1 VSPEEFERRTKALGL
16 AVIKLV
22 DSFPRRGSVQVI
34 GTQLLRAATSVG
46 ANYRAA
52 CRGRS
57 PADVTAKLS
66 IVLEEADET
75 AYWLELLLESGHAPA
90 DAVDDLIT
98 EADEITAMTVA
109 SLKTLK
115 SRYPRHGAHSF
126 KIDDCRLQIEGRRFR
141 IRNLESRVGNCPCS
155 ANLES

>member
-1 VSPEEFERRTKALGL
+1 VNPEEFKRRTKALSL

-22 DSFPRRGSVQVI
+22 DSLPRRGSAQVI

-57 PADVTAKLS
+57 PADVIAKLS

-90 DAVDDLIT
+90 DAIDDLLT
-98 EADEITAMTVA
+98 EADEVTAMTVA

-115 SRYPRHGAHSF
+115 SRYPR
-126 KIDDCRLQIEGRRFR
+126 
-141 IRNLESRVGNCPCS
+141 
-155 ANLES
+155 

>member
-1 VSPEEFERRTKALGL
+1 VNPEEFKSRTKGLGL

-22 DSFPRRGSVQVI
+22 DSLPRRGSAQII

-57 PADVTAKLS
+57 AADVIAKLH
-66 IVLEEADET
+66 IVLEEVDET
-75 AYWLELLLESGHAPA
+75 AYWLELLLESGHASA
-90 DAVDDLIT
+90 DSIDDLLT
-98 EADEITAMTVA
+98 EANEITAMTVT

-115 SRYPRHGAHSF
+115 SRYPRRGAHS
-126 KIDDCRLQIEGRRFR
+126 IQD
-141 IRNLESRVGNCPCS
+141 
-155 ANLES
+155 

>member
-1 VSPEEFERRTKALGL
+1 MNPEEFKRRTKALGL

-22 DSFPRRGSVQVI
+22 DSLPRRGSAQTI
-34 GTQLLRAATSVG
+34 AIQLLRAATSVG

-57 PADVTAKLS
+57 AADVIAKLS

-75 AYWLELLLESGHAPA
+75 AYWLELLLESGHASA
-90 DAVDDLIT
+90 ESVDGVLA
-98 EADEITAMTVA
+98 EAHEITAMTVA

-115 SRYPRHGAHSF
+115 SRYPRKNAP
-126 KIDDCRLQIEGRRFR
+126 CVRVP
-141 IRNLESRVGNCPCS
+141 NLESQI
-155 ANLES
+155 

>member
-1 VSPEEFERRTKALGL
+1 VNPEEFKRRTKGLGL

-22 DSFPRRGSVQVI
+22 DSLPRRGSAQVL

-57 PADVTAKLS
+57 AADVIAKLS
-66 IVLEEADET
+66 IVLEEVDET
-75 AYWLELLLESGHAPA
+75 AYWLELLYEAGLAPA
-90 DAVDDLIT
+90 DAVDDLQS
-98 EADEITAMTVA
+98 EAHEITAMTVA

-115 SRYPRHGAHSF
+115 SRYP
-126 KIDDCRLQIEGRRFR
+126 K
-141 IRNLESRVGNCPCS
+141 
-155 ANLES
+155 